1 MGVGPQLC
9 CSGPRARYP
18 LTLTPVTE
26 LREDRIRPLVR
37 RALERALGVGPAGRP
52 LAGRPVVD
60 IAALMDVPEGGRFE
74 LPPNA
79 IVTPLARDH
88 ARERRITLVE
98 APAPSLVPT
107 PALTGTGGGRSV
119 ALGAD
124 HGGYALKEQLKG
136 YLQELGWQVQD
147 VGPFSAESVDYPDYA
162 YAVAR
167 LVGEGRCE
175 VGIMIDGVGIG
186 SCMVANKVPGV
197 RAAMCYDLSTA
208 RNSREHNHANL
219 LTLGGQLIGP
229 LLARQIVKT
238 WLETPYGSDRHARR
252 VAKIGEIEARYLK

>member
-1 MGVGPQLC
+1 M
-9 CSGPRARYP
+9 
-18 LTLTPVTE
+18 TE
-26 LREDRIRPLVR
+26 LSADRVRPLVR
-37 RALERALGVGPAGRP
+37 RALERALGASPAREP
-52 LAGRPVVD
+52 SAGRPVID
-60 IAALMDVPEGGRFE
+60 SETLMTLPEGGRFE
-74 LPPNA
+74 LPAGA
-79 IVTPLARDH
+79 IVTPLALDY

-98 APAPSLVPT
+98 STLPGQTTT
-107 PALTGTGGGRSV
+107 PATTPTSVRTV

-162 YAVAR
+162 YAVAQ
-167 LVGEGRCE
+167 LVSEGRCE

-186 SCMVANKVPGV
+186 SCVVANKVPGV
-197 RAAMCYDLSTA
+197 RAALCYDISTA
-208 RNSREHNHANL
+208 RNSRDHNHANV

-238 WLETPYGSDRHARR
+238 WLETPYGPDRHARR
-252 VAKIGEIEARYLK
+252 VAKIDQIEARYLKRD